1 MRGRFAGLLPWSLF
15 FAVFGLVPLL
25 AALVISFYSMNP
37 LRPDLTHWVGGANYA
52 RALGSP
58 AFWHA
63 LRTTAIF
70 VVGTLPATLVLAYVV
85 AALLSRLRRGE
96 AFFRA
101 AIFFPATLSMVV
113 ISLVFKSLYAEQGLL
128 NGWLKGLGFPAVH
141 WLQDP
146 RLALPSIMAMDVW
159 ASVGYYAILILA
171 GRKTLPVE
179 QLEAARLEGMRALA
193 IERRIILP
201 HVKPVILFVVLL
213 NTVRSFQI
221 FIEVFVLTRGGP
233 LESTLTLVYHL
244 YERAFY
250 HFEMGYACALAYL
263 LLLLVGVILLLQRR
277 LIARAP
283 VEVPAE
289 MPLAPAVP
297 RGTGRGAA

>member
-1 MRGRFAGLLPWSLF
+1 VRKAIAGLLPWSLC
-15 FAVFGLVPLL
+15 FAVFGLVPLFT
-25 AALVISFYSMNP
+25 ALLLSFFDMNP
-37 LRPDLTHWVGGANYA
+37 LRPDRTHWVGVANYT

-70 VVGTLPATLVLAYVV
+70 VVGTLPVTLVLAYVV

-96 AFFRA
+96 GFFRA

-113 ISLVFKSLYAEQGLL
+113 IALVFKSLYAEQGLL
-128 NGWLKGLGFPAVH
+128 NGWLASLGLMPVH

-146 RLALPSIMAMDVW
+146 RLALPSIMARDVW

-171 GRKTLPVE
+171 SRKTLPVE
-179 QLEAARLEGMRALA
+179 QLEAARIEGMGTLA
-193 IERRIILP
+193 IERRIVLP
-201 HVKPVILFVVLL
+201 HVRPVLLFVILL
-213 NTVRSFQI
+213 NTIRSFQI

-233 LESTLTLVYHL
+233 LDSTLTLVYHL

-250 HFEMGYACALAYL
+250 HFEMGYACAIAYI
-263 LLLLVGVILLLQRR
+263 LLLLVGVILLAQRR
-277 LIARAP
+277 LGRAP
-283 VEVPAE
+283 VEA
-289 MPLAPAVP
+289 
-297 RGTGRGAA
+297 T

>member
-1 MRGRFAGLLPWSLF
+1 MSSRPLPGLLPWF
-15 FAVFGLVPLL
+15 ACFAVFGLIPLL
-25 AALVISFYSMNP
+25 AAFVLSFYSMNP
-37 LRPDLTHWVGGANYA
+37 LRPDLTHWIGASNYA
-52 RALGSP
+52 RAIGSP

-63 LRTTAIF
+63 LRTTGIF
-70 VVGTLPATLVLAYVV
+70 VVGTLPVTLILAYIV
-85 AALLSRLRRGE
+85 AALLGRLRRGE
-96 AFFRA
+96 ALFRA

-128 NGWLKGLGFPAVH
+128 NGWLAALGFPRIH

-171 GRKTLPVE
+171 ARKTLPLE
-179 QLEAARLEGMRALA
+179 QLEAARLEGLRPLQV
-193 IERRIILP
+193 ERRIVLP

-213 NTVRSFQI
+213 NTIRSFQI

-233 LESTLTLVYHL
+233 LDSTLTLVYHL

-250 HFEMGYACALAYL
+250 HFEMGYACAIAYI
-263 LLLLVGVILLLQRR
+263 LLLLVGGILLLQRR
-277 LIARAP
+277 FLSRSP
-283 VEVPAE
+283 
-289 MPLAPAVP
+289 
-297 RGTGRGAA
+297 TGAAAP

>member
-1 MRGRFAGLLPWSLF
+1 MTRRSSGGWLGPIAGLWPWSIC
-15 FAVFGLVPLL
+15 FAVFGLVPLFTAFL
-25 AALVISFYSMNP
+25 LSFFDMNP
-37 LRPDLTHWVGGANYA
+37 LRPDRTHWVGLSNYA
-52 RALGSP
+52 RALSSP

-70 VVGTLPATLVLAYVV
+70 VVGTLPVTLTLAYVV
-85 AALLSRLRRGE
+85 AALLSRLRGSQT
-96 AFFRA
+96 FFRA

-128 NGWLKGLGFPAVH
+128 NGWLGAIGVPPVH

-171 GRKTLPVE
+171 SRKTLPVE
-179 QLEAARLEGMRALA
+179 QLEAARLEGMGTLA
-193 IERRIILP
+193 IERRIVLP
-201 HVKPVILFVVLL
+201 HVRPVLLFVVLL
-213 NTVRSFQI
+213 DTVRSFQI

-233 LESTLTLVYHL
+233 LDSTLTLVYHL

-250 HFEMGYACALAYL
+250 HFEMGYACAIAYL
-263 LLLLVGVILLLQRR
+263 LLALVGVILFVQRR
-277 LIARAP
+277 VIAR
-283 VEVPAE
+283 PAAE
-289 MPLAPAVP
+289 
-297 RGTGRGAA
+297 AAL

>member
-1 MRGRFAGLLPWSLF
+1 MRSRPYMGLLPWSLC
-15 FAVFGLVPLL
+15 FAVFALVPLL
-25 AALVISFYSMNP
+25 AALLLSFYFMNP
-37 LRPDLTHWVGGANYA
+37 LRPDLTHWVGAANYA

-70 VVGTLPATLVLAYVV
+70 VVGTLPVTLVLAYLVG
-85 AALLSRLRRGE
+85 ALLSRLRRGE

-113 ISLVFKSLYAEQGLL
+113 IALIFKSLYAEQGLL
-128 NGWLKGLGFPAVH
+128 NGWLEALGSPPVH
-141 WLQDP
+141 WLQDS

-179 QLEAARLEGMRALA
+179 QLEAARLEGMRPLEV
-193 IERRIILP
+193 ERRIVLP
-201 HVKPVILFVVLL
+201 HVKPVLLFVVLL
-213 NTVRSFQI
+213 NTIRSFQI

-233 LESTLTLVYHL
+233 LDSTLTLVYHL

-250 HFEMGYACALAYL
+250 HFEMGYACAIAYI
-263 LLLLVGVILLLQRR
+263 LLLLVGAILLLQRR
-277 LIARAP
+277 LVTRTPGEIA
-283 VEVPAE
+283 
-289 MPLAPAVP
+289 
-297 RGTGRGAA
+297 

>member
-1 MRGRFAGLLPWSLF
+1 MRSRSFLGLLPWSVC

-25 AALVISFYSMNP
+25 AALLLSFSFMNP
-37 LRPDLTHWVGGANYA
+37 LRPDLTRWVGVSNYA
-52 RALGSP
+52 RAFGSP

-70 VVGTLPATLVLAYVV
+70 VVGTLPVTLTLAYIV
-85 AALLSRLRRGE
+85 AGLLSRLKRGE

-113 ISLVFKSLYAEQGLL
+113 IALVFKSLYAEQGLL
-128 NGWLKGLGFPAVH
+128 NGWLSALGLPAIH

-146 RLALPSIMAMDVW
+146 RLALPSIMAMDIW

-179 QLEAARLEGMRALA
+179 QLEAARLEGMRALE
-193 IERRIILP
+193 IERRIVLP

-213 NTVRSFQI
+213 NTIRSFQI

-233 LESTLTLVYHL
+233 LDSTLTLVYHL

-250 HFEMGYACALAYL
+250 HFEMGYACAIAYI
-263 LLLLVGVILLLQRR
+263 LLLLVGAILLAQRR
-277 LIARAP
+277 LVARAP
-283 VEVPAE
+283 GEIPV
-289 MPLAPAVP
+289 
-297 RGTGRGAA
+297 

>member
-1 MRGRFAGLLPWSLF
+1 MSSRPLPGLLPWF
-15 FAVFGLVPLL
+15 ACFAVFGLIPLL
-25 AALVISFYSMNP
+25 AALVLSFYSMNP
-37 LRPDLTHWVGGANYA
+37 LRPDLTHWIGASNYA
-52 RALGSP
+52 RAIGSP

-63 LRTTAIF
+63 LRTTGIF
-70 VVGTLPATLVLAYVV
+70 VVGTLPVTLILAYIV
-85 AALLSRLRRGE
+85 AALLGRLRRGE
-96 AFFRA
+96 ALFRA

-128 NGWLKGLGFPAVH
+128 NGWLAALGFPRIH

-171 GRKTLPVE
+171 ARKTLPLE
-179 QLEAARLEGMRALA
+179 QLEAARLEGLRPLQV
-193 IERRIILP
+193 ERRIVLP

-213 NTVRSFQI
+213 NTIRSFQI

-233 LESTLTLVYHL
+233 LDSTLTLVYHL

-250 HFEMGYACALAYL
+250 HFEMGYACAIAYILLA
-263 LLLLVGVILLLQRR
+263 LVGGILLLQRR
-277 LIARAP
+277 FLSRSPAGVTAP
-283 VEVPAE
+283 
-289 MPLAPAVP
+289 
-297 RGTGRGAA
+297 

>member
-1 MRGRFAGLLPWSLF
+1 MKGRGLWGLLPWSTF
-15 FAVFGLVPLL
+15 FAVFGVIPLL
-25 AALVISFYSMNP
+25 AALVLSFYSMNP

-70 VVGTLPATLVLAYVV
+70 VVGTLPVTLVLAYVV
-85 AALLSRLRRGE
+85 AALLARLERGE

-128 NGWLKGLGFPAVH
+128 NGWLQSLGFGPVH

-179 QLEAARLEGMRALA
+179 QLEAARLEGMRALT
-193 IERRIILP
+193 IERRIVLP
-201 HVKPVILFVVLL
+201 HVMPVLLFVVLL
-213 NTVRSFQI
+213 NTIRSFQI

-250 HFEMGYACALAYL
+250 HFEMGYACAIAYL
-263 LLLLVGVILLLQRR
+263 LLLLVGSILLLQRR
-277 LIARAP
+277 L
-283 VEVPAE
+283 
-289 MPLAPAVP
+289 
-297 RGTGRGAA
+297 GRVSREAAT